1 MNKLKQI
8 RLEKNMT
15 QHEFSEFIGVPFRS
29 IQNWETGQRKC
40 PEYVEKLLIDKLT
53 QINYKTVLNEV
64 LAMLPDTETEIKQYI
79 QNILEKNI

>member
-29 IQNWETGQRKC
+29 IQNWETGRRKC
-40 PEYVEKLLIDKLT
+40 PEYVEKLIVDKCT
-53 QINYKTVLNEV
+53 QIDYKTVLNDV
-64 LAMLPDTETEIKQYI
+64 LAMLSDADTEIKQYI